1 MFRYEEISLF
11 AFAQKKIAAFHQKII
26 DYPIATIQNRCKN
39 ISLVFNWAAKRSL
52 KYNFLSILMIMAK
65 QDRIIGMTL

>member
-39 ISLVFNWAAKRSL
+39 ISLVFNWAAKRS
-52 KYNFLSILMIMAK
+52 
-65 QDRIIGMTL
+65 